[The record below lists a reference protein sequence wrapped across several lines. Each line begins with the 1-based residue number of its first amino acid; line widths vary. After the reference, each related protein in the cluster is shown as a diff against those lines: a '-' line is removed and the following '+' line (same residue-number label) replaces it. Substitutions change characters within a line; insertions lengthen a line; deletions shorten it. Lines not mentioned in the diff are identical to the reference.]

1 MTGKPD
7 ALDPLL
13 ALASSADPSRF
24 ERRSVLGEGGMGTV
38 HLAFDRLLLREVA
51 LKTLRQDM
59 KGSEDRERYFIQEA
73 QLTGRLDHPNIAPAH
88 DLSTTG
94 EGAPA
99 TLIMKYVVGEAYSAL
114 IERFHASPTDARL
127 RESLQVFVKVC
138 DAISFAHERGVI
150 HCDLKP
156 ENVMVGKHGQV
167 YVMDWGVAVFRAPEW
182 SSPPEAAQDEGDGK
196 HGLEDSGLF
205 GSLGYMAPE
214 QIKGERDAIDAT
226 TDVFGLGGLLCV
238 LITGKP
244 PRQGVADIAN
254 WQTASNVEERRATL
268 GMPPELCRIAD
279 RALSPAREDRFQSV
293 EELKSE
299 IETFLT
305 GGGWFGTRRYLA
317 GDVILREG
325 DDGSEAFIIASGVC
339 DVFKDEADGQQR
351 FIRALGPG
359 ETFGELS
366 VITGQPRSATV
377 IAQTDIT
384 LRVVTQEAL
393 DRELQGNPVL
403 AAFMSAVTTR
413 FCELEKK
420 L

>member
-13 ALASSADPSRF
+13 ALASNADPSRF
-24 ERRSVLGEGGMGTV
+24 ERRSLLGEGGMGTV
-38 HLAFDRLLLREVA
+38 HLAFDRLMLREVA
-51 LKTLRQDM
+51 LKTLRQDLTA
-59 KGSEDRERYFIQEA
+59 SEDRERHFIQEA

-88 DLSTTG
+88 DLSTAG

-99 TLIMKYVVGEAYSAL
+99 TLIMKYVAGEPYSAL

-127 RESLQVFVKVC
+127 REALQVFVKVC

-167 YVMDWGVAVFRAPEW
+167 YVMDWGVAVYRAPNW
-182 SSPPEAAQDEGDGK
+182 PSMPEAGPAAADGLQ
-196 HGLEDSGLF
+196 GLDDSGLF
-205 GSLGYMAPE
+205 GSLAYMAPE
-214 QIKGERDAIDAT
+214 QLRGERDAIDAT
-226 TDVFGLGGLLCV
+226 TDVYGLGGLLCV

-244 PRQGVADIAN
+244 PRQGVADIAD
-254 WQTASNVEERRATL
+254 WQAASNVEERRATL

-279 RALSPAREDRFQSV
+279 RALSPDREDRFQTV

-325 DDGSEAFIIASGVC
+325 ESGSEAFIIASGSC
-339 DVFKDEADGQQR
+339 DVFQGEADGEQR
-351 FIRALGPG
+351 FIRTLGPG

-366 VITGQPRSATV
+366 VITGEPRSATV

-384 LRVVTQEAL
+384 LRVVTEEAL

-413 FCELEKK
+413 FRELEKK
-420 L
+420 R